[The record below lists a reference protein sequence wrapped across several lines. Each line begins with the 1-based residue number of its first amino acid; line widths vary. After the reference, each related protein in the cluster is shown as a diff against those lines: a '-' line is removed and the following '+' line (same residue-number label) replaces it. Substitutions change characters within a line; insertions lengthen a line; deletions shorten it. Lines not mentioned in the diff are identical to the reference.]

1 MPRKSLRQAILG
13 DVEYALEILLMLRAG
28 RRNLVERILDKH
40 KHLEAIEDDCREMFV
55 IADLLRKA
63 GQESAVDDFLDDYLL
78 NTQMGLM
85 KSLLKLAVHA
95 SQKYY
100 LSNWVA
106 IPRSQEQHSLL
117 TVCTPDMR
125 MINYVVGIRGSCPD
139 CVCFKG
145 CMIYRL
151 QEQLL
156 KSKESIVNTVTDEDD
171 DDDAK
176 ARAEDLRVGKEK
188 RDYLRAMELSV
199 LEIIVNRKEE
209 DKLS

>member
-1 MPRKSLRQAILG
+1 METDAPALPGSTGPCLFLG
-13 DVEYALEILLMLRAG
+13 DVEYAIEILLMLRAG

-40 KHLEAIEDDCREMFV
+40 KHL
-55 IADLLRKA
+55 KP
-63 GQESAVDDFLDDYLL
+63 GQESAVDDFLDDYLSK
-78 NTQMGLM
+78 TQMDLM

-100 LSNWVA
+100 LSDWVA
-106 IPRSQEQHSLL
+106 IPRSQEQLSLL

-125 MINYVVGIRGSCPD
+125 MINYVVGIPGSCPD

-145 CMIYRL
+145 CMIYRH

-156 KSKESIVNTVTDEDD
+156 KSNESIVNTVTDEDD

-176 ARAEDLRVGKEK
+176 ARAEDLRVGKDK
-188 RDYLRAMELSV
+188 RDLLRTMELSV
-199 LEIIVNRKEE
+199 LEVIVNREEE